1 MDQRDAISLLLHQ
14 DRNVKVLPASSC
26 SSNFPLGTPLVTV
39 WAAPSSFVHVTVAP
53 LLTLSCAGVKA
64 KPLAETAP
72 LFAASGVPSLWI
84 EIRSQEW
91 CAGHRDE
98 VGERVG
104 P

>member
-26 SSNFPLGTPLVTV
+26 SSNFPLVTV

-84 EIRSQEW
+84 EIRSQER